1 MNILE
6 RYQAMEYGRAPEARN
21 EADAWLKARDF
32 SASLFIGGQWK
43 KATGGK
49 TFDTAE
55 PATGKHLASIA
66 EAGHADIDAAVAA
79 ARKALPKWQ
88 AASGYE
94 RARVLYAIGRAM
106 QRHARLFAVLESLD
120 NGKPIRESRDIDV
133 PLAIRHFIH
142 HAGWA
147 QSLAKEF
154 PGHSAVGV
162 AGQIIPW
169 NFPLLMLAW
178 KIAPALAAG
187 CTVVLKPAEFT
198 PLTAI
203 LFAEICEKA
212 GVPKGVVNIVH
223 GGPEAGAA
231 IVNHPDIDKIAFTGS
246 SEVGKIIRKATAGS
260 GKKLSLELGGKSAF
274 VVFEDA
280 DLDSAVEGL
289 VDGIWFNQGQVCCAG
304 SRLLVQEGVAE
315 AFLAK
320 VKARMAKL
328 RLGDPLDKNTDIGPL
343 VDRTQL
349 DRVRGLVAQG
359 EKQGALCWSPESELP
374 MIGCYHL
381 PVLATNIGPANILAQ
396 EEVFGPVL
404 VAMSFRHT
412 EEAIELANN
421 TRYGLAAS
429 VWSENVNLA
438 LHVAPQLKAGVV
450 WINGTNMFDAACG
463 FGGYRESGFG
473 REGGREGMLEYLAPA
488 KVKATQIKAFD
499 APGGVGERSEGD
511 GSFIDRT
518 PKLFIGGKQVRPD
531 GSYSMAVHD
540 AKGRHAGEVG
550 LGSRKDVR
558 DAVTAAR
565 GAKGWASATAYNR
578 AQVLYFLAE
587 NLAVR
592 ADEFAARLTQLTG
605 ASAKAA
611 QAEVDASI
619 ERLFEA
625 AGMAD
630 KFEGTVHNPPAR
642 AVTLALNEPVGV
654 LGIVAPDDAP
664 LLGLVSL
671 LAPALAMGNTVVAV
685 PSARWP
691 LVATDL
697 YQVFETSDIPAG
709 AVNIVTGRTGELAAV
724 LAKHDDVDGLW
735 IVADSATCKAAEL
748 ESTGNLKRVWTSNGY
763 AVDWNSPAGALESFL
778 RRAVEVKNVWVP
790 YGD

>member
-6 RYQAMEYGRAPEARN
+6 RYHAMDYAPAPEART
-21 EADAWLKARDF
+21 EADAWLSARDF
-32 SASLFIGGQWK
+32 SKALFIAGDWR
-43 KATGGK
+43 AAVDGK
-49 TFDTAE
+49 SFDTAD
-55 PATGKHLASIA
+55 PSTGKLLAKVSD
-66 EAGHADIDAAVAA
+66 AGAADIEAAVAA
-79 ARKALPKWQ
+79 ARKALPKWS

-94 RARVLYAIGRAM
+94 RAKVLYAIGRAM
-106 QRHARLFAVLESLD
+106 QRHQRLFAVLESLD

-147 QSLAKEF
+147 QSLDNEF
-154 PGHSAVGV
+154 PGRKAAGV
-162 AGQIIPW
+162 VGQIIPW

-178 KIAPALAAG
+178 KIAPALATG

-203 LFAEICEKA
+203 LFAEICERA
-212 GVPKGVVNIVH
+212 GVPKGVVNIVQ

-231 IVNHPDIDKIAFTGS
+231 IVNHAGIDKIAFTGS

-274 VVFEDA
+274 IVFEDA

-304 SRLLVQEGVAE
+304 SRLLVQESVAD
-315 AFLAK
+315 AFIAK
-320 VKARMAKL
+320 VKTRMSRL
-328 RLGDPLDKNTDIGPL
+328 RVGAPLDKNTDIGPL
-343 VDRTQL
+343 VDKTQL
-349 DRVRGLVAQG
+349 DRVRRLVEEGAR
-359 EKQGALCWSPESELP
+359 QGAVCWQPDQDVP
-374 MIGCYHL
+374 TTGYYHL
-381 PVLATNIGPANILAQ
+381 PTLATGVAPANILAQ

-404 VAMSFRHT
+404 ATMSFRNT
-412 EEAIELANN
+412 EEAVELANN

-450 WINGTNMFDAACG
+450 WVNGTNMFDAACG

-473 REGGREGMLEYLAPA
+473 REGGREGLEEYLAPSEPHGPVIKPA
-488 KVKATQIKAFD
+488 AAPKATARD
-499 APGGVGERSEGD
+499 NGESHG
-511 GSFIDRT
+511 IDRT
-518 PKLFIGGKQVRPD
+518 AKLFIGGKQVRPD
-531 GSYSMAVHD
+531 GNYSLPVLTP
-540 AKGRHAGEVG
+540 KGKLAGEVG
-550 LGSRKDVR
+550 LGSRKDIR
-558 DAVTAAR
+558 DAVSAAR
-565 GAKGWASATAYNR
+565 GCKAWPEATAYNR
-578 AQVLYFLAE
+578 AQVLYYLAE
-587 NLAVR
+587 NLSGR
-592 ADEFAARLTQLTG
+592 TEEFAARISELTG
-605 ASAKAA
+605 ASHKAAKA
-611 QAEVDASI
+611 EVETSI
-619 ERLFEA
+619 ERLFYY

-630 KFEGTVHNPPAR
+630 KFEGRVHQPPAR
-642 AVTLALNEPVGV
+642 TVTLALHEPVGV
-654 LGIVAPDDAP
+654 IGIVAPDEAP

-671 LAPALAMGNTVVAV
+671 VAPALAMGNTVVVV
-685 PSARWP
+685 PSTAAA

-697 YQVFETSDIPAG
+697 YQVIEYSDLPAG
-709 AVNIVTGRTGELAAV
+709 AINIVTGHTAELSAV

-735 IVADSATCKAAEL
+735 VVAEADICAKAEA
-748 ESTGNLKRVWTSNGY
+748 ESTGNLKRVWTGHGRSL
-763 AVDWNSPAGALESFL
+763 DWPTAQGEAFL